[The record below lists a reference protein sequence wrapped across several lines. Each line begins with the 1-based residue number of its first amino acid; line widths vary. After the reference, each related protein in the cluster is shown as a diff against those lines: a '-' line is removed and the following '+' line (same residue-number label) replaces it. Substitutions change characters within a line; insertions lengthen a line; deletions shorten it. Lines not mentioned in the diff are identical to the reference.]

1 VAPAATPAAT
11 VAGAGPTPTA
21 LPADGTGF
29 DIVAIGTSTGGPVA
43 LKEVL
48 AALPADFPV
57 PVVVVQHMPPVFT
70 KAFAE
75 RLNSVCAVRVKEA
88 ANGDP
93 LLPGAVLLAPGALH
107 MTVSRAGGAPRV
119 AVEVGEPVS
128 GHRPSVDVLIRSVA
142 DAYGA
147 RALGL
152 IMTGMGRDGA
162 DALRELHRRGGRVLA
177 QDENSSVIYG
187 MNREVIQ
194 NGDADEVL
202 PLERIGPR
210 LDALA
215 RGIPPARR
223 TT

>member
-1 VAPAATPAAT
+1 
-11 VAGAGPTPTA
+11 
-21 LPADGTGF
+21 
-29 DIVAIGTSTGGPVA
+29 
-43 LKEVL
+43 
-48 AALPADFPV
+48 
-57 PVVVVQHMPPVFT
+57 M
-70 KAFAE
+70 
-75 RLNSVCAVRVKEA
+75 
-88 ANGDP
+88 
-93 LLPGAVLLAPGALH
+93 
-107 MTVSRAGGAPRV
+107 
-119 AVEVGEPVS
+119 
-128 GHRPSVDVLIRSVA
+128 LIRSVA

-215 RGIPPARR
+215 RGALPRGE
-223 TT
+223 